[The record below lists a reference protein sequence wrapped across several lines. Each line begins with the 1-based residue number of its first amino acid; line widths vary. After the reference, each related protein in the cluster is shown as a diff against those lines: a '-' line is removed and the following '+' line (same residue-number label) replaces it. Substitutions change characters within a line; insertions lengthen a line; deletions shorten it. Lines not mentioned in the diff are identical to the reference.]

1 MRRMRLITGLIIAVG
16 VLIQAA
22 EGFSRADGVIFSKAS
37 LKGDYVCNMTGSSIG
52 DPPTPGNFTNLS
64 FVTVETYD
72 GHGNFSGHGWQVA
85 TPFPQ
90 CDVKVAGTV
99 QVNPDGTGLRSAG
112 YALCGGNPGDSG
124 TFAQAIVVEL
134 QGARYDLATLE
145 FPFILSAYCIR
156 RAN

>member
-1 MRRMRLITGLIIAVG
+1 MQGT
-16 VLIQAA
+16 
-22 EGFSRADGVIFSKAS
+22 EGFSRADGVSFSKAS

-52 DPPTPGNFTNLS
+52 DPPTAGNFTNLS

-72 GHGNFSGHGWQVA
+72 GNGNFSGHGFQVA
-85 TPFPQ
+85 PPFSQ

-112 YALCGGNPGDSG
+112 YGLCGANAGDSG

-134 QGARYDLATLE
+134 NGGRYDLASLG
-145 FPFILSAYCIR
+145 FPFVLSAYCIR